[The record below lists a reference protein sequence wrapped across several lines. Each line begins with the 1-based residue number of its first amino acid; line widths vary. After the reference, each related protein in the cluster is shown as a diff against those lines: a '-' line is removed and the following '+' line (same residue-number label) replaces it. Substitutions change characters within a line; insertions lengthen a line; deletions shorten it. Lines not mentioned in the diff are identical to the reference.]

1 MSIFSFFKSKAGRN
15 LRRAELELENLNLRR
30 DLGRSED
37 DVTRLQRVIDR
48 LEIELSDAKEKADDR
63 ERELVDMLDSADKS
77 RLQQIRR
84 AEAAEKEIELR
95 KLQVL
100 NFVDAVSLFRDRYGI
115 SAIELSQLGLGT
127 FIAGDKDKSPVCVL
141 GSLEDAKDAIDFTMK
156 NQATAAKFR
165 QLKAHFQ
172 QHQQAVTVLLDEL
185 NRLGARN
192 HVTKEDLRKIRELR
206 DILSGLIGRSI

>member
-1 MSIFSFFKSKAGRN
+1 MSIFSFFSRSAQRDRKISDLRNEIFDLTFNLKSKEDEVDR
-15 LRRAELELENLNLRR
+15 LN
-30 DLGRSED
+30 
-37 DVTRLQRVIDR
+37 RVIDR
-48 LEIELSDAKEKADDR
+48 LEIELCDTREKATDR
-63 ERELVDMLDSADKS
+63 EQELSGMLDNADKS

-84 AEAAEKEIELR
+84 AEAAEKEIKLR
-95 KLQVL
+95 TLQVL
-100 NFVDAVSLFRDRYGI
+100 NFVDAVNLFRERYGI

-127 FIAGDKDKSPVCVL
+127 FIPGDKDKSPMCVL
-141 GSLEDAKDAIDFTMK
+141 GSLEDAKDAIEFTMK

-206 DILSGLIGRSI
+206 DTLSGLIGRSI